1 MNNKLFNFG
10 LFKESLLQNK
20 LPGII
25 FVVLSVV
32 ASAIMPISEIVSMGH
47 SSTVYQPDIFSF
59 GIAAI
64 VLMYIAPFVL
74 VFNQFS
80 FLNKRNSSDIYHS
93 MPISRRCMSFTMLMS
108 CVAWEFVIIVPSI
121 IITTTLFLISGAV
134 VNFVLVPYLI
144 FSLIAGYLLLT
155 ATTFIAVE
163 LSGTIFSSIIVTGLI
178 TFLPRFILYAFKF
191 TVDSLV
197 EIASIGSSTPLF
209 DDLLNIPVGGLLTVF
224 TGSPNRDKFLN
235 NIDSIVYTFI
245 VAIICICIGL
255 FVARKRKSET
265 ALKSAPSFAL
275 QNIFRIC
282 ITLPWIIL
290 MAAIVSNDPFNLLN
304 YLIPGS
310 FAILTYVIYELITTR
325 KFKNVIKSLPYMLI
339 LLAVGVVFYF
349 GVVGTKTLILND
361 IPNPNDIKSI
371 SFAQDQS
378 NKSKTLEYNIMEV
391 TNIKYTDKALNEII
405 VNSLK
410 TTIVDVKQKN
420 YQRYREGYDQV
431 VVINLKSG
439 RKITRKIRLR
449 QDASDGIKDIKNNSL
464 DFEKAIK
471 SLPTVKEIK
480 SIDIGAGELS
490 ANHNA
495 ASLLWESFREEY
507 IKLSSEEILQN
518 NIISG
523 SRDVLLNPN
532 IGTKKTQ
539 NEIERSSTFTI
550 GEDGRAVGT
559 ILIKGNKGKENFSSI
574 YKITRA
580 TPNTFKLYLDLIND
594 NNYKIFNDTVSK
606 MKELNED
613 SLLVTLNADKLME
626 NNKDTKSINYTTA
639 IPFIE
644 GKDIYGND
652 NTLLFK
658 NDEATSRLL
667 KMISKPLDY
676 QKPIS
681 VINFR
686 LNQVNNKNSY
696 AVNPVYLYDFYVN
709 LSEEDF
715 EYFYKLKENIAKTDL
730 EKTKASYENN

>member
-59 GIAAI
+59 GIATI

-235 NIDSIVYTFI
+235 NIDAIVYTFI

-265 ALKSAPSFAL
+265 ALKSAPSPVM

-290 MAAIVSNDPFNLLN
+290 MAAIVSSDPYNLLN

-439 RKITRKIRLR
+439 RKITRKIHLM

-532 IGTKKTQ
+532 MGTKKTQ

-550 GEDGRAVGT
+550 GEDSRAVGT

-658 NDEATSRLL
+658 NDEGNSRLL

-696 AVNPVYLYDFYVN
+696 AVNPVYLYDLYVN